1 MSFKLRNIN
10 KLAINK
16 QMALPL
22 KFKSIK
28 NRENYL
34 VSKCNIEA
42 VKLIENS
49 SFGKIVK
56 KPTLFQE
63 QSFMVLK
70 VQEKHT

>member
-1 MSFKLRNIN
+1 MSYKLRNIN
-10 KLAINK
+10 KQAINK

-42 VKLIENS
+42 VKLMKILH
-49 SFGKIVK
+49 FGKIEQK
-56 KPTLFQE
+56 QILFQE
-63 QSFMVLK
+63 Q
-70 VQEKHT
+70 